1 MAAQKSVA
9 LDVLEKYDKL
19 DKGKSLSESN
29 LLVTNYTPTVWVTS
43 FTYIPNKFEFDGIR
57 LCFLKKYLSMCVWWY
72 HMAFVTELAK
82 YYGVSW
88 ILS

>member
-29 LLVTNYTPTVWVTS
+29 LLVTNYTPTV
-43 FTYIPNKFEFDGIR
+43 
-57 LCFLKKYLSMCVWWY
+57 
-72 HMAFVTELAK
+72 
-82 YYGVSW
+82 
-88 ILS
+88 